1 MEIKKFKMY
10 LDGGTIELTTDKGIF
25 CFDERIESDTKGR
38 LYEDYPKR
46 DNSNLIENSDDI
58 ERELIISLKLYKN
71 NFYQSSIDYFIS
83 SKQNLIRDKLLNN
96 ILLE

>member
-1 MEIKKFKMY
+1 MEIKEFKIY
-10 LDGGTIELTTDKGIF
+10 IDGGTIEITTDKGIF
-25 CFDERIESDTKGR
+25 CFDERIRTSTKGR
-38 LYEDYPKR
+38 LYDGYPKG